1 MQPPTP
7 TTAPPATGHPAQRA
21 APIAAGV
28 GLVAA
33 VCVAATLFTLRD
45 SEPFGRVR
53 HWAASVASA
62 PSAPPATNPVAEQ
75 AWQAALTDAVTTDAA
90 AIEESVSAVD
100 AFFDEVALKGIG
112 PFLAE
117 FSGPIDSATFA
128 WGWAADKLAVSD
140 DSARIDRRIRTAAR
154 THLGLPDGLGRAI
167 ASATE
172 RFDLLMAQN
181 DATLRPRLIAVL
193 DGRGVP
199 LTETAALALQADA
212 RTRAAEATRRVLL
225 QDAAQDFGLRMAGKE
240 GLILLLQ
247 TRVAWSVG
255 QRAAGA
261 LAARTGLFTAGAA
274 CAGAT
279 AATGPPGWVVAGGEI
294 AATIALDLALS
305 AILERRAAGELRTTI
320 NDLREQTKA
329 ELRSLLSAQTRHL
342 RQERG
347 TLLGHAA
354 NIQRGGA

>member
-1 MQPPTP
+1 MPPCNPAQPT
-7 TTAPPATGHPAQRA
+7 TGHPPRRA
-21 APIAAGV
+21 ARIAAGF

-33 VCVAATLFTLRD
+33 IGAAAALFTLRS
-45 SEPFGRVR
+45 SEPVARLR
-53 HWAASVASA
+53 QWAASVASA
-62 PSAPPATNPVAEQ
+62 PSSPPATNPAAER
-75 AWQAALTDAVTTDAA
+75 AWQSALTDAATTDAA
-90 AIEESVSAVD
+90 AIEESAASVD

-128 WGWAADKLAVSD
+128 WGWAADHLHASR
-140 DSARIDRRIRTAAR
+140 DSARIDRRVRTAAR
-154 THLGLPDGLGRAI
+154 EHLGLPDGLGRAI

-193 DGRGVP
+193 DGRGVV
-199 LTETAALALQADA
+199 LDAITALALQADA
-212 RTRAAEATRRVLL
+212 RTRAGEAARRVLL

-247 TRVAWSVG
+247 TRVAWSIG
-255 QRAAGA
+255 QRAASA

-305 AILERRAAGELRTTI
+305 AILERRAAGDLRTAI

-329 ELRSLLSAQTRHL
+329 ELRSLLGAQTRHL

-347 TLLGHAA
+347 TLLGRAA
-354 NIQRGGA
+354 NLQGGGA